1 MGVLR
6 EFLERNMGEFF
17 HDESFPVKPTSRY
30 ISIVLL
36 RKTESEAIL
45 RTDEGITQE
54 VVTLGIEDKEKA
66 SRVIFTK
73 RKAIASERRKGREFL
88 RLHDL
93 IKDTCNINGS
103 MCGECVDCLVYGY
116 AAAEKGESAA
126 GGLKSRVLAENAY
139 SILPVSEI
147 TDVRTINALSE
158 METMSEPD
166 KEGKLQMRESLASNE
181 YIRPETH
188 FVDVETLRDIRPA
201 EFVYVLGNILRT
213 RRYGAVSSRMGKVK
227 NKVIAIVASDSE
239 PFSCLELTKMA
250 WDRLDP
256 SERSHPLDDQSIENA
271 LLDSVKAVLGHHP
284 GKYRL
289 FTDQELGELLK
300 LVVEGYENPDVELTD
315 MIRNLK
321 GLKPA
326 EG

>member
-1 MGVLR
+1 MALR
-6 EFLERNMGEFF
+6 EFLEENFGAFF

-36 RKTESEAIL
+36 RKTESEVIF

-54 VVTLGIEDKEKA
+54 MVTLGIEDKGKA

-73 RKAIASERRKGREFL
+73 RKAIAAERRKGREFL

-93 IKDTCNINGS
+93 IEETCNINGS
-103 MCGECVDCLVYGY
+103 MCGKCVDCLVYGY

-139 SILPVSEI
+139 SILPASEI

-158 METMSEPD
+158 METMSQPD
-166 KEGKLQMRESLASNE
+166 EEGNLQMRESLTSNE
-181 YIRPETH
+181 YVKPETH
-188 FVDVETLRDIRPA
+188 FVDLETLRDIRPA

-213 RRYGAVSSRMGKVK
+213 RRYGAVSSRMGKIK
-227 NKVIAIVASDSE
+227 NSIVAIVASDSE
-239 PFSCLELTKMA
+239 PFSCLELTKMV
-250 WDRLDP
+250 WDRLEP
-256 SERSHPLDDQSIENA
+256 SVRSHPLDDRLVEEA
-271 LLDSVKAVLGHHP
+271 LLESVKTVLEHHP
-284 GKYRL
+284 GKHRL
-289 FTDQELGELLK
+289 LTDTNLQELLR
-300 LVVEGYENPDVELTD
+300 LVTEAYENPENELIK
-315 MIRNLK
+315 MIGDLK
-321 GLKPA
+321 GLKTA

>member
-1 MGVLR
+1 MVLK
-6 EFLERNMGEFF
+6 EFLEKNFGGFF
-17 HDESFPVKPTSRY
+17 HDESFPVKPTSKY
-30 ISIVLL
+30 ISIVFL
-36 RKTESEAIL
+36 RKTESEAIF

-54 VVTLGIEDKEKA
+54 MVTLGIEDKNKA

-88 RLHDL
+88 RLYGL
-93 IKDTCNINGS
+93 IDDSCNINGT
-103 MCGECVDCLVYGY
+103 MCGKCADCLVYGY
-116 AAAEKGESAA
+116 AAAERGESAA

-181 YIRPETH
+181 YIKPETH

-213 RRYGAVSSRMGKVK
+213 RRYGAVSSRMGKMK
-227 NKVIAIVASDSE
+227 NSIVAIVASDSE
-239 PFSCLELTKMA
+239 PFSCLELTKMV
-250 WDRLDP
+250 WDRLEQ
-256 SERSHPLDDQSIENA
+256 SMRSHPLDDQLVEDA
-271 LLDSVKAVLGHHP
+271 LLDSMKTVLEDHP
-284 GKYRL
+284 GKYQL
-289 FTDQELGELLK
+289 FTDQELGELLN
-300 LVVEGYENPDVELTD
+300 LVTEAYENPSVELID
-315 MIRNLK
+315 MIKNLK
-321 GLKPA
+321 GLKA
-326 EG
+326 MEG